1 MRMVVLGCTILV
13 RNASRFCFVPASLN
27 MAWLQALDNA
37 GGEEHTVKLLDGDFI
52 YIYIYIILHIYIYII
67 YDNSKMTWDTFQRDF
82 TSTEIRWVFAHL
94 QFFCHDPSH
103 GAETA
108 ALLLALPVARQLGE
122 AAVGQLSTGAMAN
135 LLNSCRVV
143 GINQQNMVLKWVYI
157 YILVGGL
164 EHLDYFSIYMGI
176 IIFPFDFHIF
186 QDG

>member
-37 GGEEHTVKLLDGDFI
+37 CGEEHTVKLLDGD
-52 YIYIYIILHIYIYII
+52 YIYIYYIIYILYI

>member
-1 MRMVVLGCTILV
+1 MNFGDADGC
-13 RNASRFCFVPASLN
+13 
-27 MAWLQALDNA
+27 A
-37 GGEEHTVKLLDGDFI
+37 GLHHPGEERVAFLLRSSVSQHGLASGPWQRWWRRTHCEI
-52 YIYIYIILHIYIYII
+52 ARWRLYIYILYYIYYIYI

-186 QDG
+186 